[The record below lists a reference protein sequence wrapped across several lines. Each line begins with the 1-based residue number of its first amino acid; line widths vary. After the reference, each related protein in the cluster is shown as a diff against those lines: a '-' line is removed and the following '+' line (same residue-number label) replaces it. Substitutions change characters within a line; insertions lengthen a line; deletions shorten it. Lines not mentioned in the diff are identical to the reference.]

1 MENVKTAV
9 ALARADRINDS
20 NNTSTGLMAH
30 ELKWFTKSMLFVI
43 FCIENEN
50 VATVCRMMTMSM
62 KKEEEEV
69 HHHPSHIVVLPV
81 HHHHQ
86 LLLQTDQAHL
96 DISVTGGKC
105 YKNSGISFP
114 HFCSVF
120 GRSCTSFCIKGPVF
134 PKGFFLGVSL
144 YPLGKCCLKIC
155 LRCLNFVTEEVLLKN
170 NVTNDYESLY

>member
-1 MENVKTAV
+1 
-9 ALARADRINDS
+9 
-20 NNTSTGLMAH
+20 MAH

-50 VATVCRMMTMSM
+50 VATVCRMMMMMSM

-114 HFCSVF
+114 HSGIFALFLGGLLPHSVSKDQFSPSVF
-120 GRSCTSFCIKGPVF
+120 
-134 PKGFFLGVSL
+134 L
-144 YPLGKCCLKIC
+144 
-155 LRCLNFVTEEVLLKN
+155 
-170 NVTNDYESLY
+170 